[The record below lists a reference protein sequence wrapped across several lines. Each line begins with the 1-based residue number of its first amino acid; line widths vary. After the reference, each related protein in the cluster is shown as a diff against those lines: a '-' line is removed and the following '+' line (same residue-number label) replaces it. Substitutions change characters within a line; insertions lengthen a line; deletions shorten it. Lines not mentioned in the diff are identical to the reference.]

1 MTRRIDRISAQLK
14 SEISDI
20 ITRELNDPRIGF
32 VTITSVKVSNDLRHA
47 RVYVT
52 VLGDNKIKAE
62 TLAGL
67 RSASRFIRGEI
78 GHRLR
83 IKFIPHIKFEID
95 TSLEKTTN
103 VLNTLDKLMKEREGE
118 K

>member
-20 ITRELNDPRIGF
+20 IARELNDPRIGF

-52 VLGDNKIKAE
+52 VLGDTRTRDE
-62 TLAGL
+62 TLKGL
-67 RSASRFIRGEI
+67 RSASGFIRGEI

-83 IKFIPHIKFEID
+83 IKFIPDIKFELD
-95 TSLEKTTN
+95 TSVERTAN